1 MKKEVERDRSKV
13 AISKISSLGLMEI
26 TREMVCNN
34 FSFTLKVN
42 DFCTGFLV
50 DTESFHLYKYFAVT
64 LQSTPRSFSNHM
76 QVMLNH

>member
-34 FSFTLKVN
+34 FSFILNVLDFWLIQKVFIFTNTVQSLCNQHPDLFFQSYASDIEPLK
-42 DFCTGFLV
+42 
-50 DTESFHLYKYFAVT
+50 
-64 LQSTPRSFSNHM
+64 
-76 QVMLNH
+76 